1 MVMRKIKNK
10 LTADGAL
17 NRRATG
23 LTLGMLVLLVDLWS
37 KNWAMQTLDSENIS
51 VIDGL
56 LQWSL
61 AFNRG
66 ASFSLMNDWVYA
78 PYKLAAVAIIAAG
91 ALIWLLGRAES
102 KWYTIGLG
110 LILGGAIGNLVDRVR
125 FGAVVD
131 FIDVYW
137 GLAHFPTFNVAD
149 SAITVGVICVLID
162 GIIAKR
168 QAPKAATKAAPVAK
182 TPVATKKKPVVRR
195 KEKKSK

>member
-1 MVMRKIKNK
+1 MKAIKLDNP
-10 LTADGAL
+10 L
-17 NRRATG
+17 NRRALG
-23 LTLGMLVLLVDLWS
+23 LTLGTLVLLVDLWT
-37 KNWAMQTLDSENIS
+37 KNWAMQALDSQDIP

-66 ASFSLMNDWVYA
+66 ASFSLMNDWEYA
-78 PYKLAAVAIIAAG
+78 PFKLAVVAIIAA
-91 ALIWLLGRAES
+91 LVLLWLLGRAES
-102 KWYTIGLG
+102 KWYTLGLG
-110 LILGGAIGNLVDRVR
+110 LILGGAIGNLIDRVR
-125 FGAVVD
+125 YGAVVD

-162 GIIAKR
+162 GIIVKR
-168 QAPKAATKAAPVAK
+168 QTVRVAPKATVVAK
-182 TPVATKKKPVVRR
+182 TPATKKKPVARR

>member
-1 MVMRKIKNK
+1 MVMKTIKAK
-10 LTADGAL
+10 LAVDGAL
-17 NRRATG
+17 NRRAAG
-23 LTLGMLVLLVDLWS
+23 LTLGMLVLLADLWT
-37 KNWAMQTLDSENIS
+37 KNWAMQALDSQDIS

-78 PYKLAAVAIIAAG
+78 PYKLAAVAIVAT
-91 ALIWLLGRAES
+91 LVLVWLLGRAES
-102 KWYTIGLG
+102 KWFTAGLG

-131 FIDVYW
+131 FIDVHW
-137 GLAHFPTFNVAD
+137 GMSHFPTFNLAD

-162 GIIAKR
+162 GMMTTRQTVKVAAKV
-168 QAPKAATKAAPVAK
+168 APVAK
-182 TPVATKKKPVVRR
+182 AKAKAAKKKTVARR
-195 KEKKSK
+195 KEK

>member
-1 MVMRKIKNK
+1 MVMKTIKAK
-10 LTADGAL
+10 LAVDGAL
-17 NRRATG
+17 NRRAAG
-23 LTLGMLVLLVDLWS
+23 LTLGMLVLLADLWT
-37 KNWAMQTLDSENIS
+37 KNWAMQALDSQDIS

-78 PYKLAAVAIIAAG
+78 PYKLAAVAVVAT
-91 ALIWLLGRAES
+91 LVLVWLLGRAES
-102 KWYTIGLG
+102 KWFTVGLG

-131 FIDVYW
+131 FIDVHW
-137 GLAHFPTFNVAD
+137 GMSHFPTFNLAD

-162 GIIAKR
+162 GMMTTRQTVKVAAKV
-168 QAPKAATKAAPVAK
+168 APVAK
-182 TPVATKKKPVVRR
+182 AKAKAAKKKTVARR
-195 KEKKSK
+195 KEK

>member
-1 MVMRKIKNK
+1 MVMKTIKAK
-10 LTADGAL
+10 LAVDGAL
-17 NRRATG
+17 NRRAAG
-23 LTLGMLVLLVDLWS
+23 LTLGMLVLLADLWT
-37 KNWAMQTLDSENIS
+37 KNWAMQALDSQDIS

-78 PYKLAAVAIIAAG
+78 PYKLAAVAVVAT
-91 ALIWLLGRAES
+91 LVLVWLLGRAES
-102 KWYTIGLG
+102 KLFTAGLG

-131 FIDVYW
+131 FIDVHW
-137 GLAHFPTFNVAD
+137 GMSHFPTFNLAD

-162 GIIAKR
+162 GMMTTR
-168 QAPKAATKAAPVAK
+168 QTVKVASKVAPVAK
-182 TPVATKKKPVVRR
+182 AKVKAAKKKTMARR
-195 KEKKSK
+195 KEK